1 MVTPAGR
8 QAARDIAAG
17 RSVNPDVRTTIAD
30 LTDSSGGTAN
40 DTVAAVAG
48 SGADAVINDNF
59 ADLTAKV
66 NGILVHLRDRGAID

>member
-8 QAARDIAAG
+8 QAARDIASG
-17 RSVNPDVRTTIAD
+17 RSVNADVRATIAD
-30 LTDSSGGTAN
+30 LIDSSGGTAD

-48 SGADAVINDNF
+48 SGADAVINNNF

-66 NGILVHLRDRGAID
+66 NGLLTHLRDRGAID

>member
-17 RSVNPDVRTTIAD
+17 QSVNPDVRATIAD

-40 DTVAAVAG
+40 DTVVAVSG
-48 SGADAVINDNF
+48 SGADAAINDNF
-59 ADLTAKV
+59 ADVTAKL
-66 NGILVHLRDRGAID
+66 NGILINLRDRGVID

>member
-17 RSVNPDVRTTIAD
+17 RSVNPDVRATIAD

-40 DTVAAVAG
+40 DTVVAVSG
-48 SGADAVINDNF
+48 SGADAAINDNF
-59 ADLTAKV
+59 ADVVAKL
-66 NGILVHLRDRGAID
+66 NGILTNLRDRGVID

>member
-17 RSVNPDVRTTIAD
+17 RSVNPDVRATIAA
-30 LTDSSGGTAN
+30 LTDSSGGTAD
-40 DTVAAVAG
+40 DTVAAVSG

-66 NGILVHLRDRGAID
+66 NAMLTNLRDRGVID